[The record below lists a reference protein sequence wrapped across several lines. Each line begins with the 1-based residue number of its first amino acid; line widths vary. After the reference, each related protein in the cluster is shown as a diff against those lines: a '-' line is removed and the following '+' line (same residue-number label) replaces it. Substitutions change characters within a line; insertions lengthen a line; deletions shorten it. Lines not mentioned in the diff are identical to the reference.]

1 MQSQRMSRFVKSF
14 DSKKFRQRDIDLRD
28 ILDILTCFL
37 ICNKFYLIQIRGVDV
52 FLENLFT
59 CTICEKVSFCFI
71 SKPLFHFLDTSL
83 LSVDGGYS
91 QWSSYSACSKTCG
104 DGLKK
109 RTRSCTN
116 PSPAHGGKQCQG
128 ASEEEAECKVRECPG
143 EHFEPLYLIWFPFSV
158 KHSFS

>member
-1 MQSQRMSRFVKSF
+1 MCWRERTIEKMQSQRMSRFVKSF

-71 SKPLFHFLDTSL
+71 SKPSFHFF
-83 LSVDGGYS
+83 G
-91 QWSSYSACSKTCG
+91 
-104 DGLKK
+104 
-109 RTRSCTN
+109 N
-116 PSPAHGGKQCQG
+116 FP
-128 ASEEEAECKVRECPG
+128 
-143 EHFEPLYLIWFPFSV
+143 PFSRRWLFTMV
-158 KHSFS
+158 VIQCLFKDLWRWFEETHPIVHQPFTCSWWKTMSRSFGRRSRMQSQRMPR